1 MQIDA
6 SQHGMS
12 GVGDPATAIVLRVRA
27 LDSLVGNVRGAHACA
42 ETRAAAIAQR
52 LDELGAAHPS
62 VASLRDEA
70 DTISTL
76 LGGASVLRDVPDD
89 RRLIAPLDPEAQA
102 SLVLDGGAMMH
113 TFLREMDACRALDE
127 RGVCGAGELG
137 CTLFHGSF
145 AWILTLQPLWR

>member
-6 SQHGMS
+6 SQHVMS
-12 GVGDPATAIVLRVRA
+12 GVADPATAIVLRVRA
-27 LDSLVGNVRGAHACA
+27 LDSLVGNVRGAHASA
-42 ETRAAAIAQR
+42 ETRAAVIAQR

-76 LGGASVLRDVPDD
+76 LEGASVLRDAPDV
-89 RRLIAPLDPEAQA
+89 RRMMDARMDPEAQA

-137 CTLFHGSF
+137 CTLFFTGAVHGS
-145 AWILTLQPLWR
+145 

>member
-6 SQHGMS
+6 SQHVMP
-12 GVGDPATAIVLRVRA
+12 GVGDPATAIVLRVCA
-27 LDSLVGNVRGAHACA
+27 LDSLVGDVRGAHACA
-42 ETRAAAIAQR
+42 AVSYTHLRA
-52 LDELGAAHPS
+52 
-62 VASLRDEA
+62 LRDEA

-76 LGGASVLRDVPDD
+76 LEGASVLRDAPDE
-89 RRLIAPLDPEAQA
+89 RRLIEAPLDPEAQA

-137 CTLFHGSF
+137 CTLFQGALHGF
-145 AWILTLQPLWR
+145 

>member
-6 SQHGMS
+6 SQHVMP
-12 GVGDPATAIVLRVRA
+12 GVGDPATAIVLRVCA
-27 LDSLVGNVRGAHACA
+27 LDSLVGDVRGAHACA

-76 LGGASVLRDVPDD
+76 LEGASVMRDAPDE
-89 RRLIAPLDPEAQA
+89 RRLIEAPLDPEAQA

-137 CTLFHGSF
+137 CTLFQGALHGF
-145 AWILTLQPLWR
+145 